1 MMDHPAV
8 LFLLRAV
15 HIVGGVL
22 WVGGLVI
29 VSFFLVPA
37 SRALGPA
44 AQPMLQD
51 IMGRRKLPVYLM
63 SVAIATTLAG
73 ILLMVRSISLTDG
86 AWARS
91 PMGIGISIGAA
102 TAIVALVI
110 GMTVTAPAAKRLGGP
125 PRPGATPLSDEER
138 ARLMRR
144 TAIGSRVV
152 LLLLAVSALTMATA
166 RYY

>member
-1 MMDHPAV
+1 MLDHPAV
-8 LFLLRAV
+8 LFLLRAI

-22 WVGGLVI
+22 WVGGLMLVT
-29 VSFFLVPA
+29 FFLLPA
-37 SRALGPA
+37 SRTLGPA

-73 ILLMVRSISLTDG
+73 ILLMIRIMSLTGG

-91 PMGIGISIGAA
+91 PMGIGISMGAA
-102 TAIVALVI
+102 TAIVAVII
-110 GMTVTAPAAKRLGGP
+110 GMTVSAPAAKRLGGP
-125 PRPGATPLSDEER
+125 PKPGAAPITDEER

-144 TAIGSRVV
+144 TAIASRVV
-152 LLLLAVSALTMATA
+152 LALLAVSALTMATA

>member
-1 MMDHPAV
+1 MMDQPVV
-8 LFLLRAV
+8 LFLLRAI

-22 WVGGLVI
+22 WVGGLMI
-29 VSFFLVPA
+29 VTFFLVPA
-37 SRALGPA
+37 SRTLGPA
-44 AQPMLQD
+44 ALPMLQD

-73 ILLMVRSISLTDG
+73 ILLMVRNLSLTDG

-91 PMGIGISIGAA
+91 PMGIGISVGAA
-102 TAIVALVI
+102 TAIVALIV
-110 GMTVTAPAAKRLGGP
+110 GMAVTAPAAKRLGGP
-125 PRPGATPLSDEER
+125 PKPGGAPLTDEER
-138 ARLMRR
+138 ARLIRR

-152 LLLLAVSALTMATA
+152 LVLLAVSALTMATA